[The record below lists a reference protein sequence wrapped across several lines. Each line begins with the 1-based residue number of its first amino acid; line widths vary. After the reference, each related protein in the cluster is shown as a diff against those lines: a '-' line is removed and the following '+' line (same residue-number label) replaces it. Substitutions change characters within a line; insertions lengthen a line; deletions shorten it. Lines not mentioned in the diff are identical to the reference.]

1 MPLQRGCRVGLLLAH
16 PALGTLLAPQW
27 QVTCTHVRT
36 VNSPARMVR
45 PHVRPHQPTARPYS
59 HPPTAEA
66 ARRSNLES
74 LLEELEADEARQA
87 AAAAAAAARRQK
99 KKERKKGKGGA
110 AQQDAPADAAAEAA
124 RGAEQEPQQ
133 AQQAE
138 AGEDGSG
145 SGEEAVAADAAAA
158 AQPAADAEPAGV
170 QQPQQE
176 AQTQQPAGPQESS
189 GSEGPGAE
197 EAGSEDGHQAEAE
210 ADDQHS
216 LEALIAASA
225 RFDWSK
231 VQGAD
236 DEQAPGRGAL
246 QAADEWRGTA
256 PNSSRQRP
264 TAAAGPA
271 GKQQQGAGTS
281 PRAQQQQQQQPPP
294 PQRAHSAQAKVCDST
309 CLWDTVP
316 LAMCLLPIHACA
328 DGWPSGGL
336 PPHKAAPRTSSAA
349 AGRVAGARGVVDGR
363 LHLRVRHTAAVQG
376 RLPGVR
382 PAEPLQVRFPL
393 CTGLGGCL

>member
-1 MPLQRGCRVGLLLAH
+1 MCALSTHLHAWSVPTNQLRV
-16 PALGTLLAPQW
+16 
-27 QVTCTHVRT
+27 
-36 VNSPARMVR
+36 
-45 PHVRPHQPTARPYS
+45 PTPTNQHS

-236 DEQAPGRGAL
+236 DERAPGRGAL

-264 TAAAGPA
+264 TAAAAPA

-281 PRAQQQQQQQPPP
+281 PRSQQQQQQPPP
-294 PQRAHSAQAKVCDST
+294 TQRAHSAQAKVCDST
-309 CLWDTVP
+309 RLWDTVP

-382 PAEPLQVRFPL
+382 PAEPLQVRFLSCTRTWRVPVNQEPCLL
-393 CTGLGGCL
+393 CCAACR